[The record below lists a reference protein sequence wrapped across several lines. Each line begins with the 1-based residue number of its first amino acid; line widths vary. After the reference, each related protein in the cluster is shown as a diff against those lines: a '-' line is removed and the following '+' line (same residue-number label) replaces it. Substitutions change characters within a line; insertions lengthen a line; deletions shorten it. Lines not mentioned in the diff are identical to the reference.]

1 MNDLEARLKLKA
13 RLPRTW
19 SAFFERYGNFTSA
32 QLAAIPSLLDGQ
44 NVMLCARTA
53 SGKTEAALAPLIERN
68 HFDGG
73 LQLLYIT
80 PTRALTSDLY
90 GRLWLPLD
98 TLRITLAIKTHDL
111 TTFDPKHPAQV
122 LITTPEAVDSLLA
135 GHARVF
141 IPLKAIILDE
151 LHLFDGTVRGDQLR
165 VVLNRIRQIKAY
177 AFARGETDHAYLQFV
192 GLSATITHPA
202 GTAARYFPNSVTVSL
217 PEKRQI
223 HADVLP
229 LDGEN
234 ADALRDY
241 LDTFR
246 AKGWKKAL
254 VFCNTRAE
262 VEQYAAAIRPRSPFG
277 NAVYVHYSNIAP
289 KRRREIEERFA
300 QDESAICFASSTLE
314 LGIDIGSIDTVIMI
328 GAPGRSASF
337 MQRMGRGNRRKRIIQ
352 IACFYRTLLEEL
364 LFRVL
369 LDDAELPKLDE
380 NNGSFHPAVAI
391 QQIFSLI
398 KQSPQGAVRVNSL
411 APLFAEML
419 SAQDLEAI
427 IGQLAELQFLQAGKP
442 GEWKAGERLNR
453 LLDEQ
458 NSAQTDISI
467 YSNIGGGASTIA
479 IRNQHTDE
487 VVANVQG
494 SWLYGDHLTLEG
506 RPFDIHW
513 QDQET
518 IWIAPRP
525 SPEQSKK
532 PIFLSTRQPLS
543 YEIAS
548 RLALHLNLSLGD
560 VFLTQAEDGWYLFHW
575 LGDVY
580 GNILLELL
588 RYRYHAEET
597 THSGL
602 CLRLPEPIAALP
614 VWSEPQIA
622 TCVGDHYR
630 QLETLLS
637 FGPFQRYLPETLR
650 RRCVLEQINLP
661 RLSHVLS
668 SLKLITQSD
677 QLAIDPF
684 SLVR

>member
-1 MNDLEARLKLKA
+1 
-13 RLPRTW
+13 
-19 SAFFERYGNFTSA
+19 
-32 QLAAIPSLLDGQ
+32 
-44 NVMLCARTA
+44 MLCAQTA
-53 SGKTEAALAPLIERN
+53 SGKTEAGIAPLIERN
-68 HFDGG
+68 HFDNG

-90 GRLWLPLD
+90 KRLWLPLD
-98 TLRITLAIKTHDL
+98 MLRITLAVKTHDL

-135 GHARVF
+135 GHTRVF
-141 IPLKAIILDE
+141 ISLKAIILDE

-165 VVLNRIRQIKAY
+165 VVLNRIRQIKTY
-177 AFARGETDHAYLQFV
+177 AFAQGETDHAHLQFV
-192 GLSATITHPA
+192 GLSATIVDPA
-202 GTAARYFPNSVTVSL
+202 GTAGRYFPDLVTVLL
-217 PEKRQI
+217 PERRQI
-223 HADVLP
+223 NADLLA

-234 ADALRDY
+234 ADALHDY

-246 AKGWKKAL
+246 SKGWKKAL

-262 VEQYAAAIRPRSPFG
+262 VEQYAAAIRLNSPFG

-328 GAPGRSASF
+328 GAPGSKASF
-337 MQRMGRGNRRKRIIQ
+337 IQRMGRGNRRQRSVRV
-352 IACFYRTLLEEL
+352 ACFYRTLFEEL

-369 LDDAELPKLDE
+369 LDDVDLDE
-380 NNGSFHPAVAI
+380 NIGGFHPAVAI

-398 KQSPQGAVRVNSL
+398 KQSPQGAVRINSI

-419 SAQDLEAI
+419 PVQDLEAI
-427 IGQLAELQFLQAGKP
+427 IGHLVELQFLQAGKP

-467 YSNIGGGASTIA
+467 YSNISSGTSPIA

-487 VVANVQG
+487 IVATVNG
-494 SWLYGDHLTLEG
+494 SWLHREQLTLEG

-518 IWIAPRP
+518 IWIEP
-525 SPEQSKK
+525 SPSPRRNAK
-532 PIFLSTRQPLS
+532 PIFLSARQPLS
-543 YEIAS
+543 FEIAS
-548 RLALHLNLSLGD
+548 RLALHLNLSPGD
-560 VFLTQAEDGWYLFHW
+560 VFQTQAEGDWHLFHW

-580 GNILLELL
+580 GNVLLELL

-597 THSGL
+597 TRSGL
-602 CLRLPEPIAALP
+602 CLRLSEPISTLP

-622 TCVGDHYR
+622 ACIDDHYR

-637 FGPFQRYLPETLR
+637 FGPFQGYLPETLR
-650 RRCVLEQINLP
+650 RRSVLEQINPP
-661 RLSHVLS
+661 RLNRVLG
-668 SLKLITQSD
+668 SLKLVTHSER
-677 QLAIDPF
+677 LAIDPM
-684 SLVR
+684 SLL

>member
-1 MNDLEARLKLKA
+1 MNDLGARLKLKT

-32 QLAAIPSLLDGQ
+32 QLAAIPPLLDGR

-53 SGKTEAALAPLIERN
+53 SGKTEAAVAPLIER
-68 HFDGG
+68 HYFDDE
-73 LQLLYIT
+73 LQLLYVT

-98 TLRITLAIKTHDL
+98 MLRITLAVKTHDL

-135 GHARVF
+135 SHARVF
-141 IPLKAIILDE
+141 IPLKAVILDE

-165 VVLNRIRQIKAY
+165 VILNRIRQIKAY
-177 AFARGETDHAYLQFV
+177 AYAQGETDHAHLQFV
-192 GLSATITHPA
+192 GLSATIADPV
-202 GTAARYFPNSVTVSL
+202 GTAARYFPDAVTISL
-217 PEKRQI
+217 PEKRKI
-223 HADVLP
+223 HAELLA

-241 LDTFR
+241 LNTFR

-262 VEQYAAAIRPRSPFG
+262 VEQYAAAVRPRSPFG

-314 LGIDIGSIDTVIMI
+314 LGIDIGGIDTVIMI
-328 GAPGRSASF
+328 GTPGSSASF
-337 MQRMGRGNRRKRIIQ
+337 MQRMGRGNRRKGTIQ
-352 IACFYRTLLEEL
+352 IACFYRTPLEEQ

-369 LDDAELPKLDE
+369 LEHSELDE
-380 NNGSFHPAVAI
+380 PSGNFHPAVAI

-398 KQSPQGAVRVNSL
+398 KQSPQGGIRINSI
-411 APLFAEML
+411 ASLFAEML
-419 SAQDLEAI
+419 SVQDLEAI
-427 IGQLAELQFLQAGKP
+427 IGQLVELQFLQMGKP
-442 GEWKAGERLNR
+442 DEWKAGERLNR
-453 LLDEQ
+453 LFDEQ
-458 NSAQTDISI
+458 NRAQTDISI
-467 YSNIGGGASTIA
+467 YSNIGSGASTIA

-487 VVANVQG
+487 VLANVQA
-494 SWLYGDHLTLEG
+494 SWLYRDHLTLEG
-506 RPFDIHW
+506 RSFQIHW

-518 IWIAPRP
+518 IWITP
-525 SPEQSKK
+525 SSVSKQTVK
-532 PIFLSTRQPLS
+532 PIFLSGRQRLS
-543 YEIAS
+543 HEIANG
-548 RLALHLNLSLGD
+548 LALHLHLSPGD
-560 VFLTQAEDGWYLFHW
+560 VFQAQAEDGWYLFHW

-580 GNILLELL
+580 GSILLELL

-597 THSGL
+597 THLGL
-602 CLRLPEPIAALP
+602 CLRLPEPISILP
-614 VWSEPQIA
+614 RWSESQIA
-622 TCVGDHYR
+622 DCIGDHYLH
-630 QLETLLS
+630 LETLLS
-637 FGPFQRYLPETLR
+637 LGAFHRYLPQVLR
-650 RRCVLEQINLP
+650 RRCLLEQINLP
-661 RLSHVLS
+661 RLSRILNALTLV
-668 SLKLITQSD
+668 TESD

-684 SLVR
+684 SLLG